1 MENPKIKRWELTL
14 SPVGTVHLHYE
25 TLLSSILQEGIGGLA
40 RELHQLADEL
50 NRLGSIREAH
60 AAFLNSDDANRTR
73 VINPG
78 PGGPPKAAGTGCF

>member
-14 SPVGTVHLHYE
+14 SPMGMVHLHYE

-50 NRLGSIREAH
+50 NGLGSAREAPIL
-60 AAFLNSDDANRTR
+60 ATDKTR
-73 VINPG
+73 NTTKG
-78 PGGPPKAAGTGCF
+78 W

>member
-14 SPVGTVHLHYE
+14 SPMGTVHLHYE

-50 NRLGSIREAH
+50 SRLGS
-60 AAFLNSDDANRTR
+60 TR
-73 VINPG
+73 
-78 PGGPPKAAGTGCF
+78 KAPVTRKPSPRVVELPSRLPS